1 MQWTRTAR
9 AQPGVSRE
17 RRAVITDMHVMG
29 APDLVIEIVSAATR
43 KVDEITKRKLYER
56 GGVSEYWI
64 VDAELERVTVYRR
77 AEERFIR
84 AAELS
89 AESKDS
95 LTTPLLPQFEAPLAD
110 VFAPLG

>member
-1 MQWTRTAR
+1 
-9 AQPGVSRE
+9 
-17 RRAVITDMHVMG
+17 MG

-64 VDAELERVTVYRR
+64 VDAELERARVYRR

-95 LTTPLLPQFEAPLAD
+95 LTTTPLLPQFEAPLAD